1 MFEDKILLWKFKCG
15 SKDAFRLIYDKYAA
29 DLLNLAANLLADRS
43 QAEDVVQD
51 VFISFVESIEKF
63 SLTGSL
69 KGYLATCIVN
79 RSRDYMRKK
88 KREQTAVENISEQ
101 TTLGI
106 KNPLQSA
113 VNSEELHKLGRA
125 LTELPYEQREIV
137 VLHLHG
143 GMRFRQIAGM
153 QNVSIKTVQSRYRYG
168 LEKLR
173 SALNGDPLH
182 SHRFASPNEAVG
194 EDAGAGVTK

>member
-15 SKDAFRLIYDKYAA
+15 SRDAFRLIYDKYAG
-29 DLLNLAANLLADRS
+29 DLLNLAANLLPDKS

-63 SLTGSL
+63 RLTGSL
-69 KGYLATCIVN
+69 KGYLSTCIAN

-88 KREQTAVENISEQ
+88 KRQQTAAENRSEQ
-101 TTLGI
+101 IMSGV
-106 KNPLQSA
+106 KNPLQLA
-113 VNSEELHKLGRA
+113 INNEELLKLSHA
-125 LTELPYEQREIV
+125 LTELPYEQREAL

-143 GMRFRQIAGM
+143 EMRFRQIAGM

-182 SHRFASPNEAVG
+182 SHRFASPNEPVG
-194 EDAGAGVTK
+194 GNAGAGVKK

>member
-15 SKDAFRLIYDKYAA
+15 SRDAFRLIYDKYAD
-29 DLLNLAANLLADRS
+29 DLLNLAANLLADKS

-51 VFISFVESIEKF
+51 VFISFVESIGKF
-63 SLTGSL
+63 RLTGSL

-88 KREQTAVENISEQ
+88 KREQSAAENRSERI
-101 TTLGI
+101 TPGVR
-106 KNPLQSA
+106 NPLQLA
-113 VNSEELHKLGRA
+113 VNNEELLKLSNT
-125 LTELPYEQREIV
+125 LTELPYEQRETV

-143 GMRFRQIAGM
+143 DMRFRQIAGL

-173 SALNGDPLH
+173 SALNGEVKKWDQRKILKI
-182 SHRFASPNEAVG
+182 R
-194 EDAGAGVTK
+194 

>member
-15 SKDAFRLIYDKYAA
+15 SRDAFRLIYDKYAG
-29 DLLNLAANLLADRS
+29 DLLNLAANLLADKS

-51 VFISFVESIEKF
+51 VFISFVESIKEF
-63 SLTGSL
+63 RLTGSL
-69 KGYLATCIVN
+69 KGYLATCIAN

-88 KREQTAVENISEQ
+88 RRERTAVENRSER

-106 KNPLQSA
+106 KSPLQLA
-113 VNSEELHKLGRA
+113 VNNEELLKLCHA
-125 LTELPYEQREIV
+125 LTELPYEQRETL

-153 QNVSIKTVQSRYRYG
+153 QNVSSKTVQSRYRYG

-173 SALNGDPLH
+173 SALNGEVKKWDQRKILKI
-182 SHRFASPNEAVG
+182 R
-194 EDAGAGVTK
+194 

>member
-15 SKDAFRLIYDKYAA
+15 SRDAFRLIYDKYAG
-29 DLLNLAANLLADRS
+29 DLLNLAANLMADKS

-63 SLTGSL
+63 RLTGSL
-69 KGYLATCIVN
+69 KGYLSTCTAN

-88 KREQTAVENISEQ
+88 KRQQTAAENRSEW
-101 TTLGI
+101 TTPGV
-106 KNPLQSA
+106 KNPLQLA
-113 VNSEELHKLGRA
+113 INSEELLKLSCA
-125 LTELPYEQREIV
+125 LTELPYEQREIL

-173 SALNGDPLH
+173 SALNG
-182 SHRFASPNEAVG
+182 EV
-194 EDAGAGVTK
+194 KK

>member
-1 MFEDKILLWKFKCG
+1 MFEDKILLWKFKYG
-15 SKDAFRLIYDKYAA
+15 SREAFRLIYDKYAG
-29 DLLNLAANLLADRS
+29 DLLNLAANILADKS

-63 SLTGSL
+63 RLTGSL
-69 KGYLATCIVN
+69 KGYLSTCIAN

-88 KREQTAVENISEQ
+88 KREQTAAENCSERATQ
-101 TTLGI
+101 SL
-106 KNPLQSA
+106 KNPMQLA
-113 VNSEELHKLGRA
+113 INNEELIKLSHA
-125 LTELPYEQREIV
+125 LIELPYEQRETL

-143 GMRFRQIAGM
+143 EMRFRQIAGI

-173 SALNGDPLH
+173 SALNG
-182 SHRFASPNEAVG
+182 EV
-194 EDAGAGVTK
+194 KK

>member
-15 SKDAFRLIYDKYAA
+15 SRDAFRLIYDKYVD
-29 DLLNLAANLLADRS
+29 DLLNLAANLLADKN

-63 SLTGSL
+63 RLTGSL

-79 RSRDYMRKK
+79 RSCDYMRKK
-88 KREQTAVENISEQ
+88 KREQSAAENRSERI
-101 TTLGI
+101 TPGVR
-106 KNPLQSA
+106 NPLQLA
-113 VNSEELHKLGRA
+113 VNNEELLKLSNA
-125 LTELPYEQREIV
+125 LTELPYEQRETV

-143 GMRFRQIAGM
+143 DMRFRQIAEL
-153 QNVSIKTVQSRYRYG
+153 QNVSMKTVQSRYRYG

-173 SALNGDPLH
+173 SALNGEVKKWDQRKILKI
-182 SHRFASPNEAVG
+182 R
-194 EDAGAGVTK
+194 

>member
-15 SKDAFRLIYDKYAA
+15 SRDAFRLIYDKYAG
-29 DLLNLAANLLADRS
+29 DLLNLAAYLLADKS

-51 VFISFVESIEKF
+51 VFISFVESIEMF
-63 SLTGSL
+63 RLTGSL
-69 KGYLATCIVN
+69 KGYLSTCIAN

-88 KREQTAVENISEQ
+88 KREQTAAENLSERA
-101 TTLGI
+101 TLGI
-106 KNPLQSA
+106 KTPLQLA
-113 VNSEELHKLGRA
+113 VNSEELLKLNNA
-125 LTELPYEQREIV
+125 LTELPYEQRETL

-153 QNVSIKTVQSRYRYG
+153 QNVSIKTVQSRYRYS

-173 SALNGDPLH
+173 SALNG
-182 SHRFASPNEAVG
+182 EV
-194 EDAGAGVTK
+194 KK

>member
-1 MFEDKILLWKFKCG
+1 MFEDKILLWKFKYG
-15 SKDAFRLIYDKYAA
+15 SRDAFRLIYDKYAD
-29 DLLNLAANLLADRS
+29 DLLNLAANLLADKS

-63 SLTGSL
+63 RLTGSL
-69 KGYLATCIVN
+69 KGYLSTCVAN

-88 KREQTAVENISEQ
+88 KREQTAVENRSVW
-101 TTLGI
+101 TTPYVR
-106 KNPLQSA
+106 NPLQSA
-113 VNSEELHKLGRA
+113 MKSEEQLKLSNA
-125 LTELPYEQREIV
+125 LAELPYEQRETL

-143 GMRFRQIAGM
+143 GIRFRQIAGM

-173 SALNGDPLH
+173 SALNGEVKKWDQRKILKI
-182 SHRFASPNEAVG
+182 R
-194 EDAGAGVTK
+194 

>member
-15 SKDAFRLIYDKYAA
+15 SRDAFRPIYDKYAA
-29 DLLNLAANLLADRS
+29 DLLNLAANLLADKS

-63 SLTGSL
+63 RLTGSL
-69 KGYLATCIVN
+69 KGYLATCVVN

-88 KREQTAVENISEQ
+88 KREQNAVENRSGR
-101 TTLGI
+101 TTPYV
-106 KNPLQSA
+106 KNPLQLA
-113 VNSEELHKLGRA
+113 VNSEELLKLSNA
-125 LTELPYEQREIV
+125 LTELPYEQRETL

-173 SALNGDPLH
+173 SALNGEVKKWDQRKIL
-182 SHRFASPNEAVG
+182 
-194 EDAGAGVTK
+194 KIK